1 MIHTPLTLSALHSL
15 PLKLMLGTIKERTNI
30 IANAGNPQAFS
41 PPPASPFR
49 VLQPAVFS
57 LSQKRNAEVRYLL
70 HLGWPIMVAQLAQ
83 NAMGFVDT
91 LMAARAGTED
101 LAAIALGSSLWL
113 PLFLALAGILMAT
126 TPVVAHLIGGNRE
139 RDSRLPLQQAFW
151 VAAALGLIGVFLL
164 RNADP
169 ALNLLQLKPDLHAKT
184 QDYLDAISWGFP
196 AFLCFQVIRS
206 YCEGFGKTHPV
217 MRIAILGVACNIPL
231 NYVLIFGKFGLPA
244 LGGVGCGYATAAVMW
259 IMLLAG
265 GLYLLKSPRFK
276 PLRLFSEW
284 QPPQLEQ
291 LLQLLKLGI
300 PIGFSLLIEA
310 SMFCV
315 LALLLAPEGEV
326 VIAAN
331 QITISYTGMVFM
343 VPLSIAMA
351 LTIRVGQLLGG
362 GQPEAARYAASTGIM
377 ITLVIALFS
386 SILSL
391 LLARQITGLYTTE
404 EEIVT
409 LATTLISIAAVF
421 QFSDA
426 LQVSAAG
433 ALRGYK
439 DTTIPLMMVFIA
451 YWLAGLPVGY
461 ILGFTDWIVQPL
473 IAAGLW
479 YGLLIALS
487 VGAVLLTTR
496 LRRISQ
502 RAIDTVAPSVMN
514 SHP

>member
-1 MIHTPLTLSALHSL
+1 
-15 PLKLMLGTIKERTNI
+15 MLG
-30 IANAGNPQAFS
+30 
-41 PPPASPFR
+41 
-49 VLQPAVFS
+49 

-83 NAMGFVDT
+83 NAMGFIDT

-126 TPVVAHLIGGNRE
+126 TPIVAHLVGANRE
-139 RDSRLPLQQAFW
+139 ADSRLPLHQGLW
-151 VAAALGLIGVFLL
+151 IAAVLGLIGISLL
-164 RNADP
+164 RSADP
-169 ALNLLQLKPDLHAKT
+169 ILSLLQLEPELQSKT

-196 AFLCFQVIRS
+196 AFMFYQVIRS

-217 MRIAILGVACNIPL
+217 MRIGLLGVLCNIPL
-231 NYVLIFGKFGLPA
+231 NYVLIFGKLGLPA
-244 LGGVGCGYATAAVMW
+244 MGGVGCGYATAIVMW
-259 IMLLAG
+259 IMMIAG
-265 GLYLLKSPRFK
+265 TLYLCKSPRFK
-276 PLRLFSEW
+276 PLSLFLHW

-315 LALLLAPEGEV
+315 LALILAPHGEV

-331 QITISYTGMVFM
+331 QITISYTGMIFM

-351 LTIRVGQLLGG
+351 LTIRVGHLVGSDK
-362 GQPEAARYAASTGIM
+362 PEAARYAAITGIM
-377 ITLVIALFS
+377 ITLFIALFS
-386 SILSL
+386 CSLSL
-391 LLARQITGLYTTE
+391 LLARDIAGLYTGE
-404 EEIVT
+404 EPILL

-439 DTTIPLMMVFIA
+439 DTSIPLVMVFIA
-451 YWLAGLPVGY
+451 YWLIGLPTGY
-461 ILGFTDWIVQPL
+461 ILGFTDLIAPAM

-479 YGLLIALS
+479 YGLLIGLS
-487 VGAVLLTTR
+487 AGAVLLTTR
-496 LRRISQ
+496 LIRIARHAINTAASDHCAQ
-502 RAIDTVAPSVMN
+502 RL
-514 SHP
+514 